1 MSFNTISLKKIAFI
15 VFAYLLISQEPS
27 FAEERLFFY
36 KITKNEYYGYLFGIA
51 HTPLDIKI
59 PLRHEIEK
67 ALDNAPCLAI
77 EMRPPTNEEQTTLA
91 EKIRLKD
98 GLSLNE
104 LISPPTSAR
113 LRKILEKY
121 NYPPETLQSNSIW
134 ASANA
139 IPFLIAQKTP
149 AIDAENR
156 SLESYLYERFKSAN
170 KEILWLETVT
180 EQLSNVEQLTI
191 PEQEALLV
199 EALNIAESPAS
210 ARRAMSHAFS
220 VGNAKLLMKISHENT
235 KKIPNFGSAINKYTS
250 SRNSELSKKIDRVL
264 SENKSCVFSTGA
276 LHLLG
281 KDGIVS
287 NLEVSGYD
295 IKPQ

>member
-1 MSFNTISLKKIAFI
+1 MNFNKTPLKKIAFI
-15 VFAYLLISQEPS
+15 AFAFLSISPGIS
-27 FAEERLFFY
+27 FAEETLFFY
-36 KITKNEYYGYLFGIA
+36 KISKNEYHGYLFGIA

-67 ALDNAPCLAI
+67 TIDNAPCLVI
-77 EMRPPTNEEQTTLA
+77 EMRPPTNQEQTTLA
-91 EKIRLKD
+91 ETIRLRD

-149 AIDAENR
+149 PIDAENR
-156 SLESYLYERFKSAN
+156 SLESYLYERFKIAN

-191 PEQEALLV
+191 PEQEALLI

-210 ARRAMSHAFS
+210 TRRAMSHAFS
-220 VGNAKLLMKISHENT
+220 TGNAKILMSIYYENSKT
-235 KKIPNFGSAINKYTS
+235 IPNWKSATNKYTF
-250 SRNSELSKKIDRVL
+250 SRNRELSKKISRIL
-264 SENKSCVFSTGA
+264 SEKRSCVFSTGA
-276 LHLLG
+276 IHLFG
-281 KDGIVS
+281 KDGIINS
-287 NLEVSGYD
+287 LKISGYD